1 MKGIIKFILLAG
13 IVASFTSC
21 AEVQRAARTVNN
33 SGVLNTPT
41 SSGTARKTAGS
52 LGTGVSNA
60 QKITMGTYYII
71 NVGNQKALTNPKKE
85 KFTKL
90 RLDDFDGSDL
100 QKWEVIQSKN
110 GTIQLKQ
117 FDTPNWYVYFSNSK
131 WLSVNSSDPENFTL
145 RPAAGTSNRFHF
157 VTGKYGG
164 KVLIWD
170 GDTSYNGTET
180 AVLQNNKFDQWEL
193 VPAR

>member
-1 MKGIIKFILLAG
+1 MNRIIKFMMLVG
-13 IVASFTSC
+13 IVTSITSC
-21 AEVQRAARTVNN
+21 SSVQQAARTVNN
-33 SGVLNTPT
+33 SGILNTPT
-41 SSGTARKTAGS
+41 SSGTAKKMGS

-90 RLDDFDGSDL
+90 RLEDFDGSNL

-131 WLSVNSSDPENFTL
+131 WLSVNSDGAENFTL
-145 RPAAGTSNRFHF
+145 KPASGTTNRFHF
-157 VTGKYGG
+157 VSSTYGG

-170 GDTSYNGTET
+170 GDHSYNGTQT
-180 AVLQNNKFDQWEL
+180 AVLENNKFDQWEL

>member
-1 MKGIIKFILLAG
+1 MNRIIKLIMLAG
-13 IVASFTSC
+13 IVASVTSC
-21 AEVQRAARTVNN
+21 SSVQQAARTVNN
-33 SGVLNTPT
+33 SGILNTPT
-41 SSGTARKTAGS
+41 SSGTAKKMGS

-60 QKITMGTYYII
+60 QKITVGTYYII

-90 RLDDFDGSDL
+90 RLEDFDGSDL

-110 GTIQLKQ
+110 GTIQFKQ
-117 FDTPNWYVYFSNSK
+117 FDTPNWFVYFSNSK
-131 WLSVNSSDPENFTL
+131 WLSVNSDGAENFTL
-145 RPAAGTSNRFHF
+145 KPASGTANRFHF
-157 VTGKYGG
+157 VTSTYGG

-170 GDTSYNGTET
+170 GDASYNGTQT

>member
-1 MKGIIKFILLAG
+1 MNRIIKFMMLVG
-13 IVASFTSC
+13 IVTSITSC
-21 AEVQRAARTVNN
+21 SSVQQAARTVNN
-33 SGVLNTPT
+33 SGILNTPT
-41 SSGTARKTAGS
+41 SSGTAKKMGS

-90 RLDDFDGSDL
+90 RLEDFDGSDL

-117 FDTPNWYVYFSNSK
+117 YDTPNWYVYFSNSK
-131 WLSVNSSDPENFTL
+131 WLSVNSADPESFTL
-145 RPAAGTSNRFHF
+145 KPAAGTSNRFHF
-157 VTGKYGG
+157 VTSTYGG

-170 GDTSYNGTET
+170 GDASYNGTET
-180 AVLQNNKFDQWEL
+180 GVLQNNKFDQWEL

>member
-1 MKGIIKFILLAG
+1 MNRIIKLIMLAG
-13 IVASFTSC
+13 IAAIVTSC
-21 AEVQRAARTVNN
+21 SSVQQAARTVNN
-33 SGVLNTPT
+33 SGILNMPT
-41 SSGTARKTAGS
+41 SSGTAKKMGS

-90 RLDDFDGSDL
+90 RLEDFDGSDL

-110 GTIQLKQ
+110 GTIQFKQ
-117 FDTPNWYVYFSNSK
+117 FDTPNWFVYFSNSK
-131 WLSVNSSDPENFTL
+131 WLSVNSDGAENFTL
-145 RPAAGTSNRFHF
+145 KPAAGTANRFHF
-157 VTGKYGG
+157 VSSTYGG

-170 GDTSYNGTET
+170 GDTSYNGTQT

-193 VPAR
+193 IPAR

>member
-1 MKGIIKFILLAG
+1 MNRIIKFMMLVG
-13 IVASFTSC
+13 IVTSITSC
-21 AEVQRAARTVNN
+21 SSVQQAARTVNN
-33 SGVLNTPT
+33 SGILNTPT
-41 SSGTARKTAGS
+41 SSGTAKKMGS

-90 RLDDFDGSDL
+90 RLEDFDGSDL

-131 WLSVNSSDPENFTL
+131 WLSVNSADPESFTL
-145 RPAAGTSNRFHF
+145 KPAAGTANRFHF
-157 VTGKYGG
+157 VTSTYGG

-170 GDTSYNGTET
+170 GDPNYNGTQT
-180 AVLQNNKFDQWEL
+180 AVLENNKFDQWEL